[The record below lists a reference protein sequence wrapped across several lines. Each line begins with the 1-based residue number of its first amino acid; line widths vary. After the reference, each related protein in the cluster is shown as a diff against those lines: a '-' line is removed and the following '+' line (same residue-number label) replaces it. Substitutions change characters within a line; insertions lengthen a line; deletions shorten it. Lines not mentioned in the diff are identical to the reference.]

1 MDNSK
6 LTKGR
11 NLLVDI
17 NGMQSYGAAED
28 FDLEKAKDLDYLTDK
43 ICEMLKRKHTV
54 KPSFDAVLMDNLRLY
69 FPKKY
74 VEAAQVIMAISIFKS
89 FREQGLLTEDEYRE
103 ITRDEEKHWRGL
115 LYGDSMRTNR
125 VV

>member
-6 LTKGR
+6 LIKGR

-17 NGMQSYGAAED
+17 NGMQSYGAVED

-43 ICEMLKRKHTV
+43 ICEMLNRKH
-54 KPSFDAVLMDNLRLY
+54 KENPSFDAVLMDNLKLY
-69 FPKKY
+69 FPKEY
-74 VEAAQVIMAISIFKS
+74 VEAAHLIMAISIFKS
-89 FREQGLLTEDEYRE
+89 FRNQGLLTEDEYRE
-103 ITRDEEKHWRGL
+103 ITRDEEKRWRDL
-115 LYGDSMRTNR
+115 LYGDSMITNK